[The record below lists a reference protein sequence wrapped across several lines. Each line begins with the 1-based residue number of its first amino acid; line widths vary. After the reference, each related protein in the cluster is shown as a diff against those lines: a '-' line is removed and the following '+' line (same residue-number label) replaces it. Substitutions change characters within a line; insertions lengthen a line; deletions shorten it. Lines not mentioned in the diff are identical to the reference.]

1 MAFKD
6 DEPKESGLKIRIPR
20 DLPNLPDVFRK
31 RGVIRSQSGSASS
44 SPGDSPPSSAIN
56 VRPSSGLHQTK
67 LVMAPRPEPESAKRT
82 HNDMLSED
90 MPSGARNYHLS
101 FGMDFFLDDPC

>member
-1 MAFKD
+1 
-6 DEPKESGLKIRIPR
+6 
-20 DLPNLPDVFRK
+20 
-31 RGVIRSQSGSASS
+31 
-44 SPGDSPPSSAIN
+44 

-101 FGMDFFLDDPC
+101 FGMDFFWTILAESMVFFAIQ